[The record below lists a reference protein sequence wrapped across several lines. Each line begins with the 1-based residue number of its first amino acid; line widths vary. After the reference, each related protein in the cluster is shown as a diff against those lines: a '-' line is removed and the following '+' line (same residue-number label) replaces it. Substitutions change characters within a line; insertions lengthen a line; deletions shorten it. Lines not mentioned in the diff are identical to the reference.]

1 MPRNANQSKSS
12 NYSLD
17 FDGSNY
23 ISITDDPL
31 KDGATNFTLS
41 AWVKANGTVG
51 GSDISFLQNWVSPH
65 VFIIRYKEPNGNFQ
79 LYLNGAVKRIDVAL
93 SSLGLVNNN
102 WNHIVLVNEYD
113 NSQIKVYVNGTLQ
126 HTETSTQVA
135 YPSNSTPL
143 KIGGDYNYW
152 DGQIDGVSIFDYALS
167 QSQVTTLWGGGTS
180 VSNPMA
186 LPSPPIAYYPLGG
199 SAGAFQTP
207 VNNNDKWLIENNAI
221 GDYVF
226 DFSISGNGYIT
237 VPDSTAL
244 EPQNLT
250 VSFWINA
257 GAQGNYEYYLEKG
270 NFSYAVYTGNTTTS
284 LIFFIYDGSSYYLS
298 NALTNALDSNWHH
311 IAFTYDGSQ
320 IIGYKDGV
328 ANTPVSASATILY
341 DTNPLR
347 LFSRGPSLGNHPSG
361 KMSNAQIFNTALSA
375 TEVETL
381 YNYGSPIRTLANI
394 PQNSN
399 LKAWY
404 KLDATEIYNS
414 TSTEWSVDN
423 NQNPSAYP
431 SSLYFDGNTNY
442 ISTATLSSFITN
454 DVSVSAWV
462 NFTTLPSSF
471 DGAFLGMNNSFEEGL
486 NFCSV
491 GGVIRFTI
499 EGYDTNYVANTV
511 TLVAGQWYHFCGTWD
526 GSTIELFTNGAS
538 QGTFAYNGSIST
550 SRVLE
555 IGRVYNNGYN
565 IDGKISNVA
574 IWNTGLKSAQVTEI
588 YNNGTPSNLSS
599 HSATSN
605 LVSWYKLNN
614 TTTGIE
620 DSKGSNNG
628 TNNGAT
634 EYAGFVNTLA
644 GDSTGMS
651 QSNLVQSDLQTVAP
665 YSKYAM
671 SFDATDY
678 IEVDSTPILNGAT
691 SLSISAWCKID
702 NNVEEPICSLWVSAG
717 NQQYLLRSNTS
728 YGIQFYLRGS
738 WGMQSEGTNQALTP
752 GQWYHIVAT
761 WDGSFIYIYVNGSLA
776 ITPKAASG
784 TLDTMTGQKDWIGR
798 HSANYLDGDLSNVA
812 YWKNTALNQS
822 QVREIY
828 NEGLPSNLHNFSGT
842 APTAW
847 WQLGENS
854 SYVGGW
860 TFADEMPAG
869 NNGTGYGLSETD
881 LTNGVGTTA
890 NGSSTGMSVGALVGD
905 APYSTANA
913 ISTNMVVTSRVSG
926 VSDAAITTGG
936 TGYVTG
942 TNIATTGGSGTN
954 CTINITTVSGGV
966 ITAITIN
973 NGGSN
978 YVIGDVLTISGGNGN
993 STITVSGLNTP

>member
-12 NYSLD
+12 NYSLN

-186 LPSPPIAYYPLGG
+186 LPSPPVAYYPLGG

-628 TNNGAT
+628 TNQGAT

-644 GDSTGMS
+644 GDSSGMT

-671 SFDATDY
+671 NFDGTDY
-678 IEVDSTPILNGAT
+678 ITLGSGITLTDSWSVSIWINTTTTSNNKGILSNGNASSYDFFTFGPKTKNGRLETYLGSSYVFITPVINDGNWHHLTFAYDHSST
-691 SLSISAWCKID
+691 TIKVYTD
-702 NNVEEPICSLWVSAG
+702 NSESYS
-717 NQQYLLRSNTS
+717 STS
-728 YGIQFYLRGS
+728 YNN
-738 WGMQSEGTNQALTP
+738 GTSKELNTLGQAYTGWYWDGKLSNLSVWNTALTP
-752 GQWYHIVAT
+752 A
-761 WDGSFIYIYVNGSLA
+761 
-776 ITPKAASG
+776 
-784 TLDTMTGQKDWIGR
+784 
-798 HSANYLDGDLSNVA
+798 
-812 YWKNTALNQS
+812 
-822 QVREIY
+822 QVSEIY
-828 NEGLPSNLHNFSGT
+828 NQGLPSNLNSYS
-842 APTAW
+842 AYSNLVSW
-847 WQLGENS
+847 LQLGENS
-854 SYVGGW
+854 SYVGGATTPW
-860 TFADEMPAG
+860 TFLDEIGSNDGTSG
-869 NNGTGYGLSETD
+869 NLPETA

-890 NGSSTGMSVGALVGD
+890 NGTSTGMAVGALVGD
-905 APYSTANA
+905 APYSTGNA
-913 ISTNMVVTSRVSG
+913 ISSGMAVTAR
-926 VSDAAITTGG
+926 
-936 TGYVTG
+936 G
-942 TNIATTGGSGTN
+942 TN
-954 CTINITTVSGGV
+954 V
-966 ITAITIN
+966 
-973 NGGSN
+973 
-978 YVIGDVLTISGGNGN
+978 
-993 STITVSGLNTP
+993 P